1 MRAPGHRA
9 TFAAVLDADVIV
21 VGFRCAGVPLA
32 LGLHR
37 AGVKVIALE
46 REAFF
51 SDQPI
56 STHAIQPYG
65 MKLLDRV
72 GLGDVVRDLAPPNS
86 GFRFQV
92 EDSYMQIDLDGVE
105 RDSRSPRRSVLDPAL
120 QRSALAA
127 GVEARDRTAV
137 IGLLRDGDRVT
148 GVRVRNGDAE
158 YEIRARLVVGCDG
171 RHSTVAKLV
180 GAPTYLEST
189 SPHGLFWS
197 YFEKSPLFDTDPRY
211 DWGACIHIEGSEARA
226 VFQTDSGLLLMA
238 GGGRVDVVRGWR
250 SDPTTAL
257 RDHLAAGSLTA
268 PLLEGCRMIA
278 PPIGQ
283 LSLHFFMKRAV
294 GLGWALVGDS
304 GLHIDPTPG
313 LGITDA
319 IRDAIALTDAVVDG
333 SERALLLYW
342 RRRDADSIGL
352 YHFAG
357 DMGSDGYNN
366 GLTRMLFRRAQGDPA
381 MRQRMY
387 RMMDRE
393 LRPQDMI
400 PPAKLLGWMLAEG
413 LAGRFDPWRA
423 FGRTLRFGRTIERQQ
438 RILDRALAAAE
449 RGAADDAPP
458 VLDSPRTR
466 EVAVH

>member
-1 MRAPGHRA
+1 M
-9 TFAAVLDADVIV
+9 LDADVIV
-21 VGFRCAGVPLA
+21 VGFRCAGAPLA

-46 REAFF
+46 RDAFF

-56 STHAIQPYG
+56 SKHAIQPYG

-72 GLGDVVRDLAPPNS
+72 GLGDVVRGLAPPNS

-120 QRSALAA
+120 QRAVVAA
-127 GVEARDRTAV
+127 GVEARDRTTV
-137 IGLLRDGDRVT
+137 TGLLRDGDRVV
-148 GVRVRNGDAE
+148 GVRARSGAGAYDL
-158 YEIRARLVVGCDG
+158 RARLVVGCDG
-171 RHSTVAKLV
+171 RHSSVARLV
-180 GAPTYLEST
+180 GAPAYLEST
-189 SPHGLFWS
+189 SPHGLYWS
-197 YFEKSPLFDTDPRY
+197 YFEKSPLFDSDPRY
-211 DWGACIHIEGSEARA
+211 DWGACIHIEGREARA
-226 VFQTDSGLLLMA
+226 VFQTDSELLLMA
-238 GGGRVDVVRGWR
+238 GGGRVDTVRSWR
-250 SDPTTAL
+250 SDPATAL
-257 RDHLAAGSLTA
+257 MNHLAAGSLTA
-268 PLLEGCRMIA
+268 PLLKGCRMIA

-283 LSLHFFMKRAV
+283 LSLHLFMKRAV
-294 GLGWALVGDS
+294 GPGWALVGDS

-333 SERALLLYW
+333 SERALRLYW

-357 DMGSDGYNN
+357 DMGSEDYNN
-366 GLTRMLFRRAQGDPA
+366 ALTRMLFRRAQGDPA

-393 LRPQDMI
+393 LRPMDMF

-413 LAGRFDPWRA
+413 LAGRFGPWSA
-423 FGRTLRFGRTIERQQ
+423 FGRTVRFGRTVDRQQ
-438 RILDRALAAAE
+438 RILDRALAVAE
-449 RGAADDAPP
+449 RGGADDAVP
-458 VLDSPRTR
+458 VLDR
-466 EVAVH
+466 HL